1 MSASGAKVGTLW
13 DRIRE
18 GLLLRRAEERAA
30 AFSAPTAEELK
41 RLTSGAQSRWQ
52 VARAL
57 RDSGEAAAS
66 ATLYREVAMHLV
78 AALWVAEGTE
88 LEEQSPLNALEARLQ
103 DGEFAG
109 FSSKDLE
116 DKAPLR
122 RTIELANSTDTL
134 HFDAMSAV
142 DARLHLEAV
151 DAALTRMAR
160 GIEPRSVSEIKRARW
175 ARILAGALGVIA
187 LLAGGLYL
195 LLAPKNVAFGK
206 PVIADSYWP
215 GSAPADT
222 LVNGDIEDPWGSAT
236 AQNGKAWFR
245 IDLQA
250 PMHVTG
256 AKIVNRNDRFANVNQ
271 GVVIEISDDD
281 HHFKEIASSDKTK
294 QPGDSWRFRKI
305 DAKGRFVRI
314 RRLKGAGSFALSEI
328 EIYGE

>member
-1 MSASGAKVGTLW
+1 MSAGGAKVGTLW

-18 GLLLRRAEERAA
+18 VLLLRQAEERAG
-30 AFSAPTAEELK
+30 AFSNTTADELK
-41 RLTSGAQSRWQ
+41 RLNSGARSRWQ

-66 ATLYREVAMHLV
+66 ATLYREVVMHLV
-78 AALWVAEGTE
+78 AALWVAEGTDF
-88 LEEQSPLNALEARLQ
+88 EEQSPLDALEARLQ
-103 DGEFAG
+103 DTEFAG

-122 RTIELANSTDTL
+122 RTLELAKSADTL

-151 DAALTRMAR
+151 DGALTRMAR
-160 GIEPRSVSEIKRARW
+160 SIEPRSVSEIRRARW
-175 ARILAGALGVIA
+175 GRILALALGVIA
-187 LLAGGLYL
+187 VLAGGLYL

-206 PVIADSYWP
+206 PIIADSYWP
-215 GSAPADT
+215 GSAPADA
-222 LVNGDIEDPWGSAT
+222 LVNGSIEEPWGSAT
-236 AQNGKAWFR
+236 SQNGKAWFR

-256 AKIVNRNDRFANVNQ
+256 AKIVNRKDHYANVNQ
-271 GVVIEISDDD
+271 GVVVEISDDD
-281 HHFKEIASSDKTK
+281 HHFKEIASSERTK
-294 QPGDSWRFRKI
+294 EPGEAWRFRKI

-314 RRLKGAGSFALSEI
+314 RRLKGRGGYALSEI
-328 EIYGE
+328 EIYAD